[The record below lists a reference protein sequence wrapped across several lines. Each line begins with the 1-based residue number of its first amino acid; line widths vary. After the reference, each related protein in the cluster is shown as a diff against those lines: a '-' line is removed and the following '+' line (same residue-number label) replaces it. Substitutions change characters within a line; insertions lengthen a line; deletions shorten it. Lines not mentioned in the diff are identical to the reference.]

1 MLPVIK
7 ILLSKDTPLR
17 AVSATGSSP
26 ADVHDP
32 APTTRVSVEDSMVPL
47 LDPPETR

>member
-7 ILLSKDTPLR
+7 IILLKDTPLR
-17 AVSATGSSP
+17 PPMATGSSP

-32 APTTRVSVEDSMVPL
+32 APATRVSVEDSMVPL